1 MPIKH
6 ILCITPFTRINDE
19 FITGNFPID
28 ASPVNKNILSPVV
41 EGGPNSSKSRFQ
53 ADFYKKIAC
62 DIVSETVLN
71 YPYPYISEKTLR
83 PIACK
88 RMFIILGAP
97 YTLELLHS
105 KGFQT
110 FDDFVDETYDTILN
124 PEQRFLSVVK
134 EVEKICVKSRNEIVE
149 YLRSIEKR
157 LEHNFHTLKNLEN
170 TEIQELK
177 EKLKIDD

>member
-6 ILCITPFTRINDE
+6 ILYITPFTRINDE

-28 ASPVNKNILSPVV
+28 ASPVNKNILSPIV
-41 EGGPNSSKSRFQ
+41 EGGPNSSKFRFQ

-62 DIVSETVLN
+62 DVVSETVLN

-110 FDDFVDETYDTILN
+110 FDDLVDETYDTILD
-124 PEQRFLSVVK
+124 PEERFLAVVS
-134 EVEKICVKSRNEIVE
+134 EVEKLCEKPTEEIVE
-149 YLRSIEKR
+149 YLRSIKSR
-157 LEHNFHTLKNLEN
+157 LEHNFNILKNLEN

-177 EKLKIDD
+177 TRFDIND